1 MNIVSIILNILI
13 ILGTLA
19 SIWGFSRPADGK
31 TAEEKFKEL
40 FRYYTIQS
48 NAYVAVAALFM
59 LIYQLKGGNIPFGI
73 TAFKYSGAALVA
85 VTMTVVMVYLGPV
98 YTYKFQLESWNLYL
112 HLIGPLLSIVSLC
125 FFEKNGTMP
134 FVYALYALIP
144 TFIYGFYY
152 LYMVMKAKRWD
163 DFYCFVTNI
172 KWYVSITVV
181 GIVAFL
187 LALLIRFLYN
197 LGI

>member
-1 MNIVSIILNILI
+1 MNTLSMVFNALL
-13 ILGTLA
+13 ILGTIA
-19 SIWGFSRPADGK
+19 SIWGFSKPKDGK
-31 TAEEKFKEL
+31 TAMESFKEL

-48 NAYVAVAALFM
+48 NVFVAVSALVM
-59 LIYQLKGGNIPFGI
+59 LVYQLKGTEIPFGV
-73 TAFKYSGAALVA
+73 TAFKYFGTALVS

-112 HLIGPLLSIVSLC
+112 HLVGPLLAIISFC
-125 FFEKNGTMP
+125 FLEKNGALP
-134 FVYALYALIP
+134 FIYAVYALIP
-144 TFIYGFYY
+144 TFIYGFFY
-152 LYMVMKAKRWD
+152 LYMVMKAKKWE

-172 KWYVSITVV
+172 KWYVSLLAV

-197 LGI
+197 IGI